1 MYRIKKNTIDVKEIS
16 KFLDVEYS
24 GDNFQI
30 NTISSLNDPKDN
42 SILFFFFFFRISSKL
57 SILVE

>member
-16 KFLDVEYS
+16 KFLGVEYS

-30 NTISSLNDPKDN
+30 STISSLSNPKDN
-42 SILFFFFFFRISSKL
+42 SILFFS
-57 SILVE
+57 